1 MTQTDFAFRRDLW
14 CTARRAQTTAQ
25 RAKNLH
31 ALCVPHDFDYSV
43 EYDEHIGLNTLK
55 ISGFRIKSAGNT
67 LYSREKGNAV
77 PVTIRLVPYSAFA
90 NRGESDM
97 LVWLHAKQ

>member
-1 MTQTDFAFRRDLW
+1 MVYCAEGTDNCAEGE
-14 CTARRAQTTAQ
+14 
-25 RAKNLH
+25 NLH

-43 EYDEHIGLNTLK
+43 EYDEYIGLNTLK